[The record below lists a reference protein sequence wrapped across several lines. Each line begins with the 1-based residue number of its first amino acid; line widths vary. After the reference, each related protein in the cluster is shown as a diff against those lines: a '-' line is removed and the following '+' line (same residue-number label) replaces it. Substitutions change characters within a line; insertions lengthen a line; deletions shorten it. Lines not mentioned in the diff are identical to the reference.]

1 MSTLQTNI
9 NTLMNSNSVEELR
22 NRMVPILTNLA
33 DTPPG
38 SGIAEVTSLDG
49 SITIDNTDPSAP
61 DLSLPSG
68 SFTPTVSAETDCT
81 ASVLRSLY
89 SRVGNVVTISYYF
102 SITLDPTFTVG
113 VFNVSL
119 PVASNFSNARDA
131 FGVITPITD
140 PYSDLVSAITNA
152 DTVNNEINITVEIAS
167 AGGAITIV
175 SNIQYLVIP

>member
-1 MSTLQTNI
+1 
-9 NTLMNSNSVEELR
+9 MNATSVEELR
-22 NRMVPILTNLA
+22 NRMVAILTTLA

-38 SGIAEVTSLDG
+38 SGIEEVTSVDG
-49 SITIDNTDPSAP
+49 SIIIDNTDPSAP

-68 SFTPTVSAETDCT
+68 SFTPTVSNESDCT
-81 ASVLRSLY
+81 ATVLRSLY

-102 SITLDPTFTVG
+102 NIQLDVG
-113 VFNVSL
+113 LSAGSFNVSL

-140 PYSDLVSAITNA
+140 PYSDLILAITNA
-152 DTVNNEINITVEIAS
+152 DTVNNEINITVEIAT
-167 AGGAITIV
+167 AGAPITIV

>member
-1 MSTLQTNI
+1 MAGIKVTDLPVLGAAASDDVFYIVDTST
-9 NTLMNSNSVEELR
+9 NTSKQIEVGD
-22 NRMVPILTNLA
+22 ILSSA
-33 DTPPG
+33 DY
-38 SGIAEVTSLDG
+38 
-49 SITIDNTDPSAP
+49 
-61 DLSLPSG
+61 
-68 SFTPTVSAETDCT
+68 TPTVSAETDCT
-81 ASVLRSLY
+81 ATVLRSLY

-102 SITLDPTFTVG
+102 SILLDPTFTVG

-152 DTVNNEINITVEIAS
+152 DIATNDINITVELAS
-167 AGGAITIV
+167 AGAAITIV